1 MGVVSLT
8 GNDTITV
15 GGRIFRD
22 FADGDIGSLD
32 VPNNIVEA
40 KTGKN
45 RNTIYAY
52 NATGKTCTLSL
63 RLLIGSADD
72 KYLNSQLALY
82 EQDPPSYPL
91 LSSEIIK
98 RSGDGQGNISN
109 AIHQLSGG
117 LIQKYPNVKENV
129 EGDTEQAVV
138 VWTLIF
144 ANQER
149 AIS

>member
-1 MGVVSLT
+1 MSVSLT
-8 GNDTITV
+8 GNDTISI
-15 GGRIFRD
+15 GGRNLKD
-22 FADGDIGSLD
+22 FADGDIGMLD
-32 VPNNIVEA
+32 VPNNIAEV

-45 RNTIYAY
+45 GNTIYAY
-52 NATGKTCTLSL
+52 NATGKTCTINL

-72 KYLNSQLALY
+72 KFMNSQLALY
-82 EQDPPSYPL
+82 QQDPPTYPL
-91 LSSEIIK
+91 LTGEIIK
-98 RSGDGQGNISN
+98 RSGDGEGNVSN
-109 AIHQLSGG
+109 TVHRVAGG

-138 VWTLIF
+138 EWTIIF